1 MTQRPEDPDG
11 PLDVDARF
19 ADIVAR
25 FDEGVGERRGD
36 AHGVESSGADTP
48 PDLPRR
54 PGAAAGS
61 TAAPA
66 PEPTPDTPPEPTP
79 EPAADTR
86 DHARDAAQGR
96 AQDAESAR
104 DHEVFDAERVA
115 RINREVEAAVHGADG
130 GHYVPPEPEPFPT
143 TTPLNRLA
151 WAAVLGGPLLLLLFA
166 TLWQSAPQWLV
177 GAIVVAVV
185 VGFGRLVWL
194 LPRSGEE
201 RYDDGA
207 QV

>member
-36 AHGVESSGADTP
+36 AHGVESSTTDTP
-48 PDLPRR
+48 PAP
-54 PGAAAGS
+54 PGGPSAAAGPS
-61 TAAPA
+61 SPP
-66 PEPTPDTPPEPTP
+66 PEPTPDAPDDAPNDVRNEAPDA
-79 EPAADTR
+79 EN
-86 DHARDAAQGR
+86 ARDR
-96 AQDAESAR
+96 DAFE
-104 DHEVFDAERVA
+104 AERVA
-115 RINREVEAAVHGADG
+115 RINREVEAAVHGAGG

-151 WAAVLGGPLLLLLFA
+151 WAAVLVGPLLLLLFA

-185 VGFGRLVWL
+185 VGFVRLVWL

-201 RYDDGA
+201 RYGDGA